1 MYQEKT
7 YSVLDKY
14 QKLDEEL
21 VESEAH
27 TDEEQM
33 LPRNPNNTNLSDE
46 ANDETVSSVSRQ
58 CSNGEERAKT
68 RNKMYN
74 DDIAMFRGKK

>member
-1 MYQEKT
+1 MYQKKK
-7 YSVLDKY
+7 YSVLYEY

-21 VESEAH
+21 VERETH
-27 TDEEQM
+27 NDEEQM

-46 ANDETVSSVSRQ
+46 TNHETVSRQ

-68 RNKMYN
+68 WKKVYN

>member
-1 MYQEKT
+1 MYQKKK
-7 YSVLDKY
+7 YSVLYEY

-21 VESEAH
+21 VERETH
-27 TDEEQM
+27 NDEEQM

-46 ANDETVSSVSRQ
+46 TNDETVSRKKV
-58 CSNGEERAKT
+58 
-68 RNKMYN
+68 YN